1 MMYRMNYD
9 EEKMMAV
16 CRFTSHMIS
25 SILLKRL
32 DTISK
37 EEQGI
42 SIKELLETIN

>member
-1 MMYRMNYD
+1 MMYRINYNED
-9 EEKMMAV
+9 KMMAV

-32 DTISK
+32 DAIFR

-42 SIKELLETIN
+42 SIKELLENIN